1 VPPLFAGGT
10 YQKRMT
16 EELLKKFLNDRCTEE
31 ELKAVV
37 EWVKNDA
44 LSHHSHSLGLHDWKN
59 FKVDE
64 AMFEHEDFDSL
75 LDKIHHKINRD
86 SRLHQKQPVA
96 SYTSWIT
103 RAAAILLLPVL
114 GLLIYIS
121 AYRQAGFDKITDL
134 VIDSLE
140 IVTPVGSQT
149 MLQLSD
155 GSEVYLN
162 YGSKLKYPQKFTGK
176 TREVYLTGEGY
187 FKVAHNPELP
197 FVVKTS
203 KLSITALGTTFNV
216 LAYPGENVI
225 ETTLVEGKVVVKKNG
240 DPQNRSAVGTMIPGQ
255 HVSYNTE
262 TCKVVSTQGD
272 IERYVA
278 WKDGRLIFKN
288 ESIVTITNRLSR
300 WYNVEFE
307 FKDESA
313 KEFTYTATFV
323 DETLFQILDLMTIA
337 TPVSYNVLPRSKL
350 PDGTFTK
357 QKVIIGKRI

>member
-1 VPPLFAGGT
+1 MPPLFAGGT

-16 EELLKKFLNDRCTEE
+16 EELLKKFLNDQCTEE
-31 ELKAVV
+31 ELQEVV
-37 EWVKNDA
+37 EWVKNNA
-44 LSHHSHSLGLHDWKN
+44 LSHHSLSLGLHDWKN
-59 FKVDE
+59 FEADE
-64 AMFEHEDFDSL
+64 AMFELEDFDSL
-75 LDKIHHKINRD
+75 LDKIHHKINVGNR
-86 SRLHQKQPVA
+86 QVKKQSFA
-96 SYTSWIT
+96 SLTTWIT
-103 RAAAILLLPVL
+103 RAAAILLFPVL
-114 GLLIYIS
+114 GILFYML
-121 AYRQAGFDKITDL
+121 ADRQAGFNKFTDL

-149 MLQLSD
+149 VLQLSD

-162 YGSKLKYPQKFTGK
+162 HGSKLKYPQKFTGK
-176 TREVYLTGEGY
+176 TREVFLSGEGY
-187 FKVAHNPELP
+187 FKVAHHPELP

-203 KLSITALGTTFNV
+203 KLSITALGTAFNV

-225 ETTLVEGKVVVKKNG
+225 ETTLVEGKVVVNQTGDQQNG
-240 DPQNRSAVGTMIPGQ
+240 SIVGTMIPGQ

-262 TCKVVSTQGD
+262 TGKVHSTQGD

-307 FKDESA
+307 FKDELA
-313 KEFTYTATFV
+313 REFTYTATFV

-337 TPVSYNVLPRSKL
+337 TPVSYKVLPRFKL
-350 PDGTFTK
+350 SDGTFSK
-357 QKVIIGKRI
+357 QKIIIGTRI